1 MEVKHMANTY
11 KGLKS
16 TVTGET
22 MIFRNDKGKFP
33 RYSTSF
39 SQKVKDSDE
48 WENGW
53 MDVQFK
59 RDVALID
66 NKTKIN
72 ITDGW
77 LKFNISDGKTY
88 WKIFVNAFDLVDG
101 EKYEGFAAVTD
112 EEDSVPF

>member
-1 MEVKHMANTY
+1 MANTY
-11 KGLKS
+11 KGLKA

-59 RDVALID
+59 KDVALID
-66 NKTKIN
+66 NRTKIN

-77 LKFNISDGKTY
+77 LKFNIADGKTY

-112 EEDSVPF
+112 AEDLPF